1 MEIPNIEKYLLLC
14 KKNRLIEDFKIYRA
28 PNLLELKE
36 IMGPCP
42 SLASRSHKIGRPL
55 CLGVDVT
62 YYSNRYVGVDLEYSE
77 RNKTFESPEFFH
89 RYLKIKKRV
98 SQRNLLKS
106 WTEHEASF
114 KCLSLAGKNI
124 RLMTEVERRAQG
136 GYWHPTLKPHEFIR
150 CESIWDASWLF
161 TIASLSKLA
170 LHPRPARR
178 ATNQIR

>member
-36 IMGPCP
+36 IMGTCP